1 MYYFSFP
8 LIECVFLDQSKVA
21 FDSASESGEVPRIG
35 LEEMLDDLN
44 LEDQEMAS
52 DEEWE
57 KSCPQKK
64 YIVLIKIFIIP
75 KNESCT
81 W

>member
-1 MYYFSFP
+1 MYV
-8 LIECVFLDQSKVA
+8 LIVHLCIISLFLECVFLDQSKVA

-52 DEEWE
+52 DEE
-57 KSCPQKK
+57 
-64 YIVLIKIFIIP
+64 
-75 KNESCT
+75 
-81 W
+81 

>member
-21 FDSASESGEVPRIG
+21 FDSASESGKVPRIG

-52 DEEWE
+52 DEE
-57 KSCPQKK
+57 
-64 YIVLIKIFIIP
+64 
-75 KNESCT
+75 
-81 W
+81 